1 MNHRFGDKA
10 RAKPPVSG
18 DLRSRFPKGAE
29 PAPPAEIAALRQR
42 AYRQGLCVVDT
53 RSDSLRAQP
62 WAVSFLDW
70 YSRQMRA

>member
-18 DLRSRFPKGAE
+18 DLRSRFPKGAD
-29 PAPPAEIAALRQR
+29 APPVADITVLRRR
-42 AYRQGLCVVDT
+42 AYGQGLCVVDT

-62 WAVSFLDW
+62 WAMDFLSW
-70 YSRQMRA
+70 YSRQMGA